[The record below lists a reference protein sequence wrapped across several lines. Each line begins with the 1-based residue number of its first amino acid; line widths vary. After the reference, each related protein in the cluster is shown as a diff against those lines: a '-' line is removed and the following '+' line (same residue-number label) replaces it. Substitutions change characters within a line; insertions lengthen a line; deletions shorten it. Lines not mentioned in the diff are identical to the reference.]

1 MAFMVTLL
9 TGRGWISLHFS
20 LWLWENLIW
29 IEWWTISKKVLLD
42 QGCSPNWREAIW
54 ICGTKFWGES
64 SHDCFFILGSAEWDG
79 EGILGRNIVVFEMPN
94 LYRYRYLSESSY
106 RYQYFLNLLIGV
118 DIFQKSPVDIN
129 INIFGKFIIHIDI
142 NIDINIFQIHLSIF
156 LKMPAWV

>member
-20 LWLWENLIW
+20 LWLWGNLIW
-29 IEWWTISKKVLLD
+29 IEWWTISNKVLLD
-42 QGCSPNWREAIW
+42 QGCSPNWRKAIW
-54 ICGTKFWGES
+54 ICGKFWGES

-106 RYQYFLNLLIGV
+106 RYQYFP
-118 DIFQKSPVDIN
+118 KSPYRCWYFSKVSCRYEYQN
-129 INIFGKFIIHIDI
+129 FGKFIIH
-142 NIDINIFQIHLSIF
+142 IDINIFQIHLSIF